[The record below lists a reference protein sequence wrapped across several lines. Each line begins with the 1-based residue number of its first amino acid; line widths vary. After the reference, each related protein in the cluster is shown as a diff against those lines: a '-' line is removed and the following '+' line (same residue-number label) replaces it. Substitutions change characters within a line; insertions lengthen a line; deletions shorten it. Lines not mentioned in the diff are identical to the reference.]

1 MVEGVIEVLEVQQEV
16 EREVEK
22 VTEECQTLE
31 EEDII
36 QDHIRLNK
44 VTLAMTHMEV
54 IPLTITRRIILHT
67 MQVLIIR
74 TTGTI
79 SSGQFWYRN

>member
-1 MVEGVIEVLEVQQEV
+1 MVEEVIEVLEVHQEV

-22 VTEECQTLE
+22 VTEDCQTPE

-44 VTLAMTHMEV
+44 VTLTHMEV

-79 SSGQFWYRN
+79 SSGQFWRRN